1 MKRLK
6 SLAIVVLALVP
17 SKVQAADIVQS
28 LSVRRV
34 PEVGTTSELKGLATA
49 IDGKTL
55 WFPTYGRS
63 VHLAGIDGCE
73 LPQWAF
79 NPKKPEGAISR
90 ALAPIPCGA
99 MAKAWLKRSIGSR
112 PVSCDI
118 ARSDIDG
125 NLIGTCKVGDRDL
138 ARELLRVGWA
148 RLDFGEVSRADYA
161 AAQRYAVSARY
172 GIWGTYVLDMDA
184 WRANAVDRTLD
195 RRPSADVNLLKERK
209 AEITPPFADARRSPA
224 RSDR

>member
-6 SLAIVVLALVP
+6 SLAIVVLAFVP
-17 SKVQAADIVQS
+17 IKVQAADIVQS

-34 PEVGTTSELKGLATA
+34 PEAGAPIKLKGLATA

-79 NPKKPEGAISR
+79 DPKTPKSATSR
-90 ALAPIPCGA
+90 TLAPIPCGG

-112 PVSCDI
+112 PVSCDV
-118 ARSDIDG
+118 ARSNIDG
-125 NLIGTCKVGDRDL
+125 NLIGTCIVGNRDL

-148 RLDFGEVSRADYA
+148 RLDPGEVRRADYA

-172 GIWGTYVLDMDA
+172 GIWGTYVLDMDE
-184 WRANAVDRTLD
+184 WRAKAVDRTLD

-209 AEITPPFADARRSPA
+209 AEITPPFTDARRAPA
-224 RSDR
+224 RTDR

>member
-1 MKRLK
+1 MKRVK
-6 SLAIVVLALVP
+6 SLAIVILALVP
-17 SKVQAADIVQS
+17 IKAQAADVVQS
-28 LSVRRV
+28 LSARSL
-34 PEVGTTSELKGLATA
+34 PEASAPIKLKGLATA

-79 NPKKPEGAISR
+79 NPKKPKSAISR
-90 ALAPIPCGA
+90 TLAPIPCGG

-118 ARSDIDG
+118 APSEIDG

-148 RLDFGEVSRADYA
+148 RLDPGEVSRADYV
-161 AAQRYAVSARY
+161 AAQRYAASARY
-172 GIWGTYVLDMDA
+172 GIWGAYVLDMDE
-184 WRANAVDRTLD
+184 WRAKAVDRTLD
-195 RRPSADVNLLKERK
+195 RRASADVNLLKERQ
-209 AEITPPFADARRSPA
+209 AEITPPFADARRAPA
-224 RSDR
+224 RADR

>member
-6 SLAIVVLALVP
+6 SLAVIVLALV
-17 SKVQAADIVQS
+17 SIKAQAADIVQS
-28 LSVRRV
+28 RSVRRL
-34 PEVGTTSELKGLATA
+34 PEAGTPIKLKGLATA

-55 WFPTYGRS
+55 WFPAYGRS
-63 VHLAGIDGCE
+63 VHLTGIDGCE

-79 NPKKPEGAISR
+79 NPNKPKSAIGR
-90 ALAPIPCGA
+90 TLAPVPCGA

-118 ARSDIDG
+118 ARSEIDG
-125 NLIGTCKVGDRDL
+125 KLIGTCKVGDRDL

-148 RLDFGEVSRADYA
+148 RLDPGEMSRADYA

-172 GIWGTYVLDMDA
+172 GIWGTYVLDMDE
-184 WRANAVDRTLD
+184 WRAKAVDRTLD
-195 RRPSADVNLLKERK
+195 RRPLADVNLLKERK
-209 AEITPPFADARRSPA
+209 AEITPPFADARRLPA